1 VILGVSHLC
10 FRVTDLDATLAFYTD
25 VLGFKHAFDFT
36 RDDGS
41 RFGAYISCGNRTF
54 IEFFARGEDGQPA
67 HEAPSYQHV
76 CLEVDD
82 MTDTVA
88 ALREAGAEV
97 SDPTV
102 GKDGN
107 PQAWLSDPD
116 GNRIELHELR
126 PDGWQLQA
134 LARLE
139 GRGA

>member
-1 VILGVSHLC
+1 MVLGISHLC
-10 FRVTDLDATLAFYTD
+10 FRVSDLDAALTFYTD

-41 RFGAYISCGNRTF
+41 RFGAYVSCGSRTF
-54 IEFFARGEDGQPA
+54 MEFFLRGDG
-67 HEAPSYQHV
+67 EAAAEGAQSYQHV

-82 MTDTVA
+82 MQKTVDG
-88 ALREAGAEV
+88 LRRAGAEV
-97 SDPTV
+97 SEPTV

-134 LARLE
+134 LARIE
-139 GRGA
+139 KADA